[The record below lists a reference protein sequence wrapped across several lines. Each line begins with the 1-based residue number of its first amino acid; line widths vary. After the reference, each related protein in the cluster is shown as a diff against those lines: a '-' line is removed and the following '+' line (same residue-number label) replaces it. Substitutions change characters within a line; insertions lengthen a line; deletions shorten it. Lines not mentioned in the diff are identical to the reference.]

1 MSKESTLLDAIDHI
15 QQLQKQVCDLH
26 AELSKL
32 PDAKLEKKG
41 STNSISGKFLE
52 PESIAF
58 KVTTNTTL
66 INFNLENSF

>member
-58 KVTTNTTL
+58 KVTTNT
-66 INFNLENSF
+66 NFN